1 LPGYAIGRHAF
12 GFRVDD
18 LSLGDPGDVKLAGG
32 RAGKC
37 GSTTATA
44 AGCFSSA
51 AGKTVAILLSVATSE
66 DSRATSRMQ
75 SSEDRA
81 VKAMRWIPPDLA
93 RPPMR
98 FKPDLAETLERM
110 S

>member
-12 GFRVDD
+12 GVRVDY

-37 GSTTATA
+37 GSTTAT
-44 AGCFSSA
+44 
-51 AGKTVAILLSVATSE
+51 LLAVFRQPRERRWRSYCAVATSE

-75 SSEDRA
+75 SSEDMA
-81 VKAMRWIPPDLA
+81 VKATRWKPPDLA